1 VNPVARFFL
10 YNTGMTQDPA
20 PNHIGTLN
28 ERSLHAA
35 LKEHLTQ
42 PGDQLEARVD
52 GYVIDIVRGETL
64 IEVQTGGFF
73 PLRRKLTALC
83 QIHPVH
89 LYAPIAQRKYILRLD
104 PEGNRLSRRKSPR
117 KGSAFDLFNEL
128 LSLRACLPHPNLW
141 LHVLLC
147 EIEEVWVNDGNG
159 SWRKRYWSLTDQ
171 RLLNV
176 QSEIVLHSGDDFL
189 GLLPPGLPQPFTN
202 TDLSKHA
209 NCRARL
215 AGKATYALSA
225 MGLLGRVKGKG
236 RAHLF
241 EFTPGAEHEA
251 INCDIVEE
259 ARKKETD
266 HGD

>member
-1 VNPVARFFL
+1 MNLVYPFLL
-10 YNTGMTQDPA
+10 YNTGMAQAPA
-20 PNHIGTLN
+20 LNHIGTLN

-35 LKEHLTQ
+35 LKAHLAQ
-42 PGDQLEARVD
+42 PGDQLEVSVD

-73 PLRRKLTALC
+73 PLRRKLSTLS
-83 QIHPVH
+83 QTHPVH

-104 PEGNRLSRRKSPR
+104 NEGNQLSRRKSPR
-117 KGSAFDLFNEL
+117 KGTAFDLFNEL
-128 LSLRACLPHPNLW
+128 LSLRTCLPHPNLW

-147 EIEEVWVNDGNG
+147 EIEEVWVDDGKG

-176 QSEIVLHSGDDFL
+176 QTEIILHNSEDYL

-202 TDLSKHA
+202 TELAKHA
-209 NCRARL
+209 KCRARL

-225 MGLLGRVKGKG
+225 MGLLARVKGSG
-236 RAHLF
+236 RAHHF
-241 EFTPGAEHEA
+241 VFTPEAERHPA
-251 INCDIVEE
+251 NCDIVEE
-259 ARKKETD
+259 AGKKETD
-266 HGD
+266 HVH

>member
-1 VNPVARFFL
+1 MVEDN
-10 YNTGMTQDPA
+10 A

-35 LKEHLTQ
+35 LKAHLAQ
-42 PGDQLEARVD
+42 PGDQLETRVD
-52 GYVIDIVRGETL
+52 GYVIDIVRGDTL

-73 PLRRKLTALC
+73 PLRRKIAVLC
-83 QIHPVH
+83 QTHPVH

-104 PEGNRLSRRKSPR
+104 NEGNRLSRRKSPR

-128 LSLRACLPHPNLW
+128 LSLRTCLPHPNLW

-176 QSEIVLHSGDDFL
+176 KSELIMHSGDDFL
-189 GLLPPGLPQPFTN
+189 GLLPPELPQPFTN
-202 TDLSKHA
+202 TDLAKHA
-209 NCRARL
+209 KCRVRL

-225 MGLLGRVKGKG
+225 MGSLARVKGSG
-236 RAHLF
+236 RAHHFVFAPVGQLQP
-241 EFTPGAEHEA
+241 T
-251 INCDIVEE
+251 NCDIVE
-259 ARKKETD
+259 
-266 HGD
+266 